1 MSYADFVKEVEETFK
16 PLDKGRRA
24 RDIIDSLHQ
33 GQSSVDAYISAFNS
47 LARNSG
53 YDQRSLIKK
62 FEDGLNREVRVKVL
76 ES

>member
-33 GQSSVDAYISAFNS
+33 GQSLANAYISAFNS
-47 LARNSG
+47 LARNSR
-53 YDQRSLIKK
+53 YDQRL
-62 FEDGLNREVRVKVL
+62 LTL
-76 ES
+76 HYT